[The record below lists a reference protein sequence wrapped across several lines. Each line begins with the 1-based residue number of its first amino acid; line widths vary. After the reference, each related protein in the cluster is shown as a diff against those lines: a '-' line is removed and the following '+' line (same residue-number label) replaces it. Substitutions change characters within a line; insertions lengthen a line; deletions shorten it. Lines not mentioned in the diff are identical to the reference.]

1 MGKGRAAHTHLWGEP
16 EWGVCLP
23 LKAHDLRTGVVG
35 DGEGPAA
42 VLPDGTVPKLDVIH
56 SDSC

>member
-1 MGKGRAAHTHLWGEP
+1 MGKGRAVHTHLWGEL
-16 EWGVCLP
+16 EWGICLP

-35 DGEGPAA
+35 DGEGPAV
-42 VLPDGTVPKLDVIH
+42 VLPNMTVPKLDVIH

>member
-1 MGKGRAAHTHLWGEP
+1 MGKGRAAHTHLRGEP

-42 VLPDGTVPKLDVIH
+42 VLSDGTVPKLDVIH